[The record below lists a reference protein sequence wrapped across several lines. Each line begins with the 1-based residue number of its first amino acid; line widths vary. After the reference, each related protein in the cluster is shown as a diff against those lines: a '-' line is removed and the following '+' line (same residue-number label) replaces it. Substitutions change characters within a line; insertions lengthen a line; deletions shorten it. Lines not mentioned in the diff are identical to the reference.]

1 MEVKAESMLI
11 DTVFQKGKYIIPE
24 YQREYDWTEENITE
38 FINDINEIE
47 EKDRYFIGHIVL
59 EGDFN
64 GNEFKVID
72 GQQRI
77 TTITILL
84 CVIRDLFVEK
94 GFQNL
99 ADGLNENYIFS
110 KDRDNNKFVVLENKM
125 PYPLLH
131 KYVQNLPLDKEDIKP
146 IKNGEIK
153 IKKAY
158 NSFYEEFK
166 DFDEKE
172 LKIIRDKVLNLEVI
186 FVSVKDKVDTFK
198 WNESPFT
205 EIEKPDGN

>member
-110 KDRDNNKFVVLENKM
+110 KDRDNNKFVVLGNKM

-131 KYVQNLPLDKEDIKP
+131 KYVQNLPLDKED
-146 IKNGEIK
+146 
-153 IKKAY
+153 
-158 NSFYEEFK
+158 
-166 DFDEKE
+166 
-172 LKIIRDKVLNLEVI
+172 R
-186 FVSVKDKVDTFK
+186 
-198 WNESPFT
+198 
-205 EIEKPDGN
+205 

>member
-131 KYVQNLPLDKEDIKP
+131 KYVQNYIERLFKENKKLEECTVNEINILSSIKP
-146 IKNGEIK
+146 SPHI
-153 IKKAY
+153 
-158 NSFYEEFK
+158 
-166 DFDEKE
+166 
-172 LKIIRDKVLNLEVI
+172 
-186 FVSVKDKVDTFK
+186 VKY
-198 WNESPFT
+198 
-205 EIEKPDGN
+205 I